1 MHGSGKPREGVSTL
15 LNETGN
21 IQLYRV
27 SEETRKKGFLLVCS
41 ILVLIKD

>member
-27 SEETRKKGFLLVCS
+27 SEETRKKGFLRVC